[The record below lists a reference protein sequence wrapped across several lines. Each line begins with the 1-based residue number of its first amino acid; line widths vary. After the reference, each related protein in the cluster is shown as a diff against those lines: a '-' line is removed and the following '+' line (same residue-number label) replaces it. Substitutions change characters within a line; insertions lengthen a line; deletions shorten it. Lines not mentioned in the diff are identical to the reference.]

1 MAAICGERKRG
12 VTMLNKKNRYLAA
25 ALSAALAASTALLGG
40 CRDAGS
46 GEIILIGEAAEVGN
60 QNSAAPDAAEKT
72 ESGPVSVRVY
82 VCGAVVR
89 PGVVEIPEGS
99 RVEDALSAAGGLSPE
114 AAVQAVN
121 LADWVKDGQMIYF
134 PTSEETGQM
143 WGSSQGGSLLGGE
156 QAVNINT
163 ADKALLCTLPGIGES
178 RAADIIA
185 YREAHGGFE
194 SCEELMQVSG
204 IKAGIYEKLRDK
216 ITVR

>member
-1 MAAICGERKRG
+1 
-12 VTMLNKKNRYLAA
+12 MLKKKYIYLA
-25 ALSAALAASTALLGG
+25 AALAASTALLGG

-46 GEIILIGEAAEVGN
+46 GELILIGGAAEEGN
-60 QNSAAPDAAEKT
+60 QNSAAADAAEKM

-82 VCGAVVR
+82 VCGAVVS

-121 LADWVKDGQMIYF
+121 LADWVRDGQMIYF
-134 PTSEETGQM
+134 PTSEETGQV
-143 WGSSQGGSLLGGE
+143 WGNSQGGSLFGGE

>member
-1 MAAICGERKRG
+1 
-12 VTMLNKKNRYLAA
+12 MLNKKIRYLAA
-25 ALSAALAASTALLGG
+25 ALFAALAASAALLGG

-46 GEIILIGEAAEVGN
+46 GEIILIGEAAEEGN
-60 QNSAAPDAAEKT
+60 QNSAAAAAAEKT

-82 VCGAVVR
+82 ICGAVVR

-121 LADWVKDGQMIYF
+121 LADWVRDGQMIYF
-134 PTSEETGQM
+134 PTAEETGQV
-143 WGSSQGGSLLGGE
+143 WEPSQGGSLFGGE

-185 YREAHGGFE
+185 YREAQGGFE